1 MESQKKSLLIQYQSK
16 QDKVDWTKS
25 LENLR
30 NECQIKFNFS
40 EQEKKKTKFY
50 IVLPDKSDLEISDST
65 IFEELMQSNN
75 IRKIIIKTD
84 DKKNEYKNNNN
95 NHFYNNKDKLRDLN
109 HNKMNVNYDP
119 QNYLS
124 IKYSELENKY
134 SELENKYND
143 LKNNFQKSQ
152 NEYNKQLQEYN
163 SRIKKLEQFIL
174 NISKQNNFNNNYLTQ
189 EIFCEIM
196 SEDKTISILKS
207 QISNNKSINHKIQ
220 IKNLGNQDITNCE
233 IIAETNDNNVKI
245 VNSKINNIIK
255 IGKEINYI
263 LILLFRDINK
273 VIIGEY
279 NIKLFISNSI
289 GIISKITSISIIIK
303 EDFQNSLSD
312 KTYEDTLLKDS

>member
-1 MESQKKSLLIQYQSK
+1 MESQKKSLLIEYQSK
-16 QDKVDWTKS
+16 QDKVEWTKS

-40 EQEKKKTKFY
+40 DQEKKKTKFY
-50 IVLPDKSDLEISDST
+50 IVLPDNSDLEISDST

-75 IRKIIIKTD
+75 IRKIIIRTD
-84 DKKNEYKNNNN
+84 DKKNEIKNNNN

-109 HNKMNVNYDP
+109 HNKMKMNVNYDP
-119 QNYLS
+119 QKYYDLS

-134 SELENKYND
+134 NELKSQ
-143 LKNNFQKSQ
+143 FQKSQ
-152 NEYNKQLQEYN
+152 TEYNKQLQEYN

-189 EIFCEIM
+189 EIFCEVM
-196 SEDKTISILKS
+196 SENKTLSILKS
-207 QISNNKSINHKIQ
+207 QISNNKSINYKIQ

-233 IIAETNDNNVKI
+233 IIAETNEINVKI

-263 LILLFRDINK
+263 LILLFKDINK
-273 VIIGEY
+273 VKIGKY

-303 EDFQNSLSD
+303 DDFQNSLSD

>member
-1 MESQKKSLLIQYQSK
+1 MESQKKSLLIEYQSK
-16 QDKVDWTKS
+16 QDKVEWTKS

-40 EQEKKKTKFY
+40 DQEKKKTKFY
-50 IVLPDKSDLEISDST
+50 IVLPDNSDLEISDST

-75 IRKIIIKTD
+75 IRKIIIRTD
-84 DKKNEYKNNNN
+84 DKKNEIKNNNN

-109 HNKMNVNYDP
+109 HNKMKMNVNYDP
-119 QNYLS
+119 QKYYDLS

-134 SELENKYND
+134 NELKSQ
-143 LKNNFQKSQ
+143 FQKSQ
-152 NEYNKQLQEYN
+152 TEYNKQLQEYN

-189 EIFCEIM
+189 EIFCEVM
-196 SEDKTISILKS
+196 SENKTLSILKS
-207 QISNNKSINHKIQ
+207 QISNNKSINYKIQ
-220 IKNLGNQDITNCE
+220 IKNLGNQDISNCE

-263 LILLFRDINK
+263 LILLFKDINK
-273 VIIGEY
+273 VKIGKY

-303 EDFQNSLSD
+303 DDFQNSLSD

>member
-1 MESQKKSLLIQYQSK
+1 MESQKKSLLIEYQSK
-16 QDKVDWTKS
+16 QDKVEWTKS

-40 EQEKKKTKFY
+40 DQEKKKTKFY
-50 IVLPDKSDLEISDST
+50 IVLPDNTDLEISDST

-75 IRKIIIKTD
+75 IRKIIIRTD
-84 DKKNEYKNNNN
+84 DKKNEIKNNNN

-109 HNKMNVNYDP
+109 HNKMKMNVNYDP
-119 QNYLS
+119 QKYYDLS

-134 SELENKYND
+134 NELKSQ
-143 LKNNFQKSQ
+143 FQKSQ
-152 NEYNKQLQEYN
+152 TEYNKQLQEYN

-189 EIFCEIM
+189 EIFCEVM
-196 SEDKTISILKS
+196 SENKTLSILKS
-207 QISNNKSINHKIQ
+207 QISNNKSINYKIQ

-233 IIAETNDNNVKI
+233 IIAETNEINVKI

-263 LILLFRDINK
+263 LILLFKDINK
-273 VIIGEY
+273 VKIGKY

-303 EDFQNSLSD
+303 DDFQNSLSD

>member
-1 MESQKKSLLIQYQSK
+1 MESQKKSLLIEYQSK
-16 QDKVDWTKS
+16 QDKVEWTKS

-40 EQEKKKTKFY
+40 DQEKKKTKFY
-50 IVLPDKSDLEISDST
+50 IVLPDNTDLEISDST

-75 IRKIIIKTD
+75 IRKIIIRTD
-84 DKKNEYKNNNN
+84 DKKNEIKNNNN

-109 HNKMNVNYDP
+109 HNKMKMNVNYDP
-119 QNYLS
+119 QKYYDLS

-134 SELENKYND
+134 NE
-143 LKNNFQKSQ
+143 LKNQFQKSQ
-152 NEYNKQLQEYN
+152 TEYNKQLQEYN

-189 EIFCEIM
+189 EIFCEVM
-196 SEDKTISILKS
+196 SENKTLSILKS
-207 QISNNKSINHKIQ
+207 QISNNKSINYKIQ

-263 LILLFRDINK
+263 LILLFKDINK
-273 VIIGEY
+273 VKIGEY

-303 EDFQNSLSD
+303 DDFQNSLSD

>member
-1 MESQKKSLLIQYQSK
+1 MESQKKSLLIEYQSK
-16 QDKVDWTKS
+16 QDKVEWTKS

-40 EQEKKKTKFY
+40 DQEKKKTKFY
-50 IVLPDKSDLEISDST
+50 IVLPDNSDLEISDST

-75 IRKIIIKTD
+75 IRKIIIRTD
-84 DKKNEYKNNNN
+84 DKKNEIKNNNN

-109 HNKMNVNYDP
+109 HNKMKMNVNYDP
-119 QNYLS
+119 QKYYDLS

-134 SELENKYND
+134 NE
-143 LKNNFQKSQ
+143 LKNQFQKSQ
-152 NEYNKQLQEYN
+152 TEYNKQLQEYN

-189 EIFCEIM
+189 EIFCEVM
-196 SEDKTISILKS
+196 SENKTLSILKS
-207 QISNNKSINHKIQ
+207 QISNNKSINYKIQ
-220 IKNLGNQDITNCE
+220 IKNLGNQDISNCE
-233 IIAETNDNNVKI
+233 IIAETNEINVKI

-263 LILLFRDINK
+263 LILLFKDINK
-273 VIIGEY
+273 VKIGEY

-303 EDFQNSLSD
+303 DDFQNSLSD

>member
-1 MESQKKSLLIQYQSK
+1 MESQKKSLLIEYQSK
-16 QDKVDWTKS
+16 QDKVEWTKS

-40 EQEKKKTKFY
+40 DQEKKKTKFY
-50 IVLPDKSDLEISDST
+50 IVLPDNTDLEISDST

-75 IRKIIIKTD
+75 IRKIIIRTD
-84 DKKNEYKNNNN
+84 DKKNEIKNNNN

-109 HNKMNVNYDP
+109 HNKMKMNVNYDP
-119 QNYLS
+119 QKYYDLS

-134 SELENKYND
+134 NE
-143 LKNNFQKSQ
+143 LKNQFQKSQ
-152 NEYNKQLQEYN
+152 TEYNKQLQEYN

-189 EIFCEIM
+189 EIFCEVM
-196 SEDKTISILKS
+196 SENKTLSILKS
-207 QISNNKSINHKIQ
+207 QISNNKSINYKIQ
-220 IKNLGNQDITNCE
+220 IKNLGNQDISNCE
-233 IIAETNDNNVKI
+233 IIAETNEINVKI

-263 LILLFRDINK
+263 LILLFKDINK
-273 VIIGEY
+273 VKIGKY

-303 EDFQNSLSD
+303 DDFQNSLSD

>member
-1 MESQKKSLLIQYQSK
+1 MESQKKSLLIEYQSK
-16 QDKVDWTKS
+16 QDKVEWTKS

-40 EQEKKKTKFY
+40 DQEKKKTKFY
-50 IVLPDKSDLEISDST
+50 IVLPDNSDLEISDST

-75 IRKIIIKTD
+75 IRKIIIRTD
-84 DKKNEYKNNNN
+84 DKKNEIKNNNN

-109 HNKMNVNYDP
+109 HNKMKMNVNYDP
-119 QNYLS
+119 QKYYDLS
-124 IKYSELENKY
+124 IKY

-152 NEYNKQLQEYN
+152 KEYNKQLQEYN

-189 EIFCEIM
+189 EIFCEVM
-196 SEDKTISILKS
+196 SENKTLSILKS
-207 QISNNKSINHKIQ
+207 QISNNKSINYKIQ

-263 LILLFRDINK
+263 LILLFKDINK
-273 VIIGEY
+273 VKIGKY

-303 EDFQNSLSD
+303 DDFQNSLSD

>member
-134 SELENKYND
+134 SEL
-143 LKNNFQKSQ
+143 KNQFQKSQ

-233 IIAETNDNNVKI
+233 IIADDNNVKI

-255 IGKEINYI
+255 IGKEINYT

-273 VIIGEY
+273 VNKGEY

-289 GIISKITSISIIIK
+289 GIISKIISISMIIK

>member
-1 MESQKKSLLIQYQSK
+1 MESQKKSLLIEYQSK
-16 QDKVDWTKS
+16 QDKVEWTKS

-40 EQEKKKTKFY
+40 DQEKKKTKFY
-50 IVLPDKSDLEISDST
+50 IVLPDNSDLEISDST

-75 IRKIIIKTD
+75 IRKIIIRTD
-84 DKKNEYKNNNN
+84 DKKNEIKNNNN

-109 HNKMNVNYDP
+109 HNKMKMNVNYDP
-119 QNYLS
+119 QKYYDLS

-134 SELENKYND
+134 NELKSQ
-143 LKNNFQKSQ
+143 FQKSQ
-152 NEYNKQLQEYN
+152 TEYNKQLQEYN

-189 EIFCEIM
+189 EIFCEVM
-196 SEDKTISILKS
+196 SENKTLSILKS
-207 QISNNKSINHKIQ
+207 QISNNKSINYKIQ

-263 LILLFRDINK
+263 LILLFKDINK
-273 VIIGEY
+273 VKIGEY

-303 EDFQNSLSD
+303 DDFQNSLSD

>member
-1 MESQKKSLLIQYQSK
+1 MESQKKSLLIEYQSK
-16 QDKVDWTKS
+16 QDKVEWTKS

-40 EQEKKKTKFY
+40 DQEKKKTKFY
-50 IVLPDKSDLEISDST
+50 IVLPDNTDLEISDST

-75 IRKIIIKTD
+75 IRKIIIRTD
-84 DKKNEYKNNNN
+84 DKKNEIKNNNN

-109 HNKMNVNYDP
+109 HNKMKMNVDYDP
-119 QNYLS
+119 QKYYDLS

-134 SELENKYND
+134 NELKSQ
-143 LKNNFQKSQ
+143 FQKSQ
-152 NEYNKQLQEYN
+152 TEYNKQLQEYN

-189 EIFCEIM
+189 EIFCEVM
-196 SEDKTISILKS
+196 SENKTLSILKS
-207 QISNNKSINHKIQ
+207 QISNNKSINYKIQ
-220 IKNLGNQDITNCE
+220 IKNLGNQDISNCE
-233 IIAETNDNNVKI
+233 IIAETNEINVKI

-263 LILLFRDINK
+263 LILLFKDINK
-273 VIIGEY
+273 VKIGEY

-303 EDFQNSLSD
+303 DDFQNSLSD

>member
-1 MESQKKSLLIQYQSK
+1 MESQKKSLLIEYQSK
-16 QDKVDWTKS
+16 QDKVEWTKS

-40 EQEKKKTKFY
+40 DQEKKKTKFY
-50 IVLPDKSDLEISDST
+50 IVLPDNSDLEISDST

-75 IRKIIIKTD
+75 IRKIIIRTD
-84 DKKNEYKNNNN
+84 DKKNEIKNNNN

-109 HNKMNVNYDP
+109 HNKMKMNVNYDP
-119 QNYLS
+119 QKYYDLS

-134 SELENKYND
+134 NELKSQ
-143 LKNNFQKSQ
+143 FQKSQ
-152 NEYNKQLQEYN
+152 TEYNKQLQEYN

-189 EIFCEIM
+189 EIFCEVM
-196 SEDKTISILKS
+196 SENKTLSILKS
-207 QISNNKSINHKIQ
+207 QISNNKSINYKIQ
-220 IKNLGNQDITNCE
+220 IKNLGNQDISNCE
-233 IIAETNDNNVKI
+233 IIAETNEINVKI

-263 LILLFRDINK
+263 LILLFKDINK
-273 VIIGEY
+273 VKIGEY

-303 EDFQNSLSD
+303 DDFQNSLSD

>member
-1 MESQKKSLLIQYQSK
+1 MESQKKSLLIEYQSK
-16 QDKVDWTKS
+16 QDKVEWTKS

-40 EQEKKKTKFY
+40 DQEKKKTKFY
-50 IVLPDKSDLEISDST
+50 IVLPDNSDLEISDST

-75 IRKIIIKTD
+75 IRKIIIRTD
-84 DKKNEYKNNNN
+84 DKKNEIKNNNN
-95 NHFYNNKDKLRDLN
+95 NHFYNKKDKLRDLN
-109 HNKMNVNYDP
+109 HNKMKMNVNYDP
-119 QNYLS
+119 QKYYDLS

-134 SELENKYND
+134 NELKSQ
-143 LKNNFQKSQ
+143 FQKSQ
-152 NEYNKQLQEYN
+152 TEYNKQLQEYN

-189 EIFCEIM
+189 EIFCEVM
-196 SEDKTISILKS
+196 SENKTLSILKS
-207 QISNNKSINHKIQ
+207 QISNNKSINYKIQ

-233 IIAETNDNNVKI
+233 IIAETNEINVKI

-255 IGKEINYI
+255 IGKEIDYI
-263 LILLFRDINK
+263 LILLFKDINK
-273 VIIGEY
+273 VKIGKY

-303 EDFQNSLSD
+303 DDFQNSLSD

>member
-1 MESQKKSLLIQYQSK
+1 MESQKKSLLIEYQSK
-16 QDKVDWTKS
+16 QDKVEWTKS

-40 EQEKKKTKFY
+40 DQEKKKTKFY
-50 IVLPDKSDLEISDST
+50 IVLPDNSDLEISDST

-75 IRKIIIKTD
+75 IRKIIIRTD
-84 DKKNEYKNNNN
+84 DKKNEIKNNNN

-109 HNKMNVNYDP
+109 HNKMKMNVNYDP
-119 QNYLS
+119 QKYYDLS

-134 SELENKYND
+134 NE
-143 LKNNFQKSQ
+143 LKNQFQKSQ
-152 NEYNKQLQEYN
+152 TEYNKQLQEYN

-189 EIFCEIM
+189 EIFCEVM
-196 SEDKTISILKS
+196 SENKTLSILKS
-207 QISNNKSINHKIQ
+207 QISNNKSINYKIQ

-263 LILLFRDINK
+263 LILLFKDINK
-273 VIIGEY
+273 VKIGKY

-303 EDFQNSLSD
+303 DDFQNSLSD

>member
-1 MESQKKSLLIQYQSK
+1 MESQKKSLLIEYQSK
-16 QDKVDWTKS
+16 QDKVEWTKS

-40 EQEKKKTKFY
+40 DQEKKKTKFY
-50 IVLPDKSDLEISDST
+50 IVLPDNTDLEISDST

-75 IRKIIIKTD
+75 IRKIIIRTD
-84 DKKNEYKNNNN
+84 DKKNEIKNNNN

-109 HNKMNVNYDP
+109 HNKMKMNVDYDP
-119 QNYLS
+119 QKYYDLS

-134 SELENKYND
+134 NELKSQ
-143 LKNNFQKSQ
+143 FQKSQ
-152 NEYNKQLQEYN
+152 TEYNKQLQEYN

-189 EIFCEIM
+189 EIFCEVM
-196 SEDKTISILKS
+196 SENKTLSILKS
-207 QISNNKSINHKIQ
+207 QISNNKSINYKIQ
-220 IKNLGNQDITNCE
+220 IKNLGNQDISNCE
-233 IIAETNDNNVKI
+233 IIAETNEINVKI

-263 LILLFRDINK
+263 LILLFKDINK
-273 VIIGEY
+273 VKIGKY

-303 EDFQNSLSD
+303 DDFQNSLSD

>member
-1 MESQKKSLLIQYQSK
+1 MESQKKSLLIEYQSK
-16 QDKVDWTKS
+16 QEKVEWTKS
-25 LENLR
+25 
-30 NECQIKFNFS
+30 FNFS
-40 EQEKKKTKFY
+40 VQEKKKTKFY
-50 IVLPDKSDLEISDST
+50 IVLPDNSDLEISDST

-75 IRKIIIKTD
+75 IRKIIIRTD
-84 DKKNEYKNNNN
+84 DKKNEIKNNNN

-109 HNKMNVNYDP
+109 HNKMKMNVNYDP
-119 QNYLS
+119 QKYYDLS

-134 SELENKYND
+134 NE
-143 LKNNFQKSQ
+143 LKNQFQKSQ
-152 NEYNKQLQEYN
+152 TEYNKQLQEYN

-189 EIFCEIM
+189 EIFCEVM
-196 SEDKTISILKS
+196 SENKTLSILKS
-207 QISNNKSINHKIQ
+207 QISNNKSINYKIQ

-263 LILLFRDINK
+263 LILLFKDINK
-273 VIIGEY
+273 VKIGEY

-303 EDFQNSLSD
+303 DDFQNSLSD

>member
-1 MESQKKSLLIQYQSK
+1 MESQKKSLLIEYQSK
-16 QDKVDWTKS
+16 QDKVEWTKS

-40 EQEKKKTKFY
+40 DQEKKKTKFY
-50 IVLPDKSDLEISDST
+50 IVLPDNSDLEISDST

-75 IRKIIIKTD
+75 IRKIIIRTD
-84 DKKNEYKNNNN
+84 DKKNEIKNNNN

-109 HNKMNVNYDP
+109 HNKMKMNVNYDP
-119 QNYLS
+119 QKYYDLS

-134 SELENKYND
+134 NE
-143 LKNNFQKSQ
+143 LKNQFQKSQ
-152 NEYNKQLQEYN
+152 TEYNKQLQEYN

-189 EIFCEIM
+189 EIFCEVM
-196 SEDKTISILKS
+196 SENKTLSILKS
-207 QISNNKSINHKIQ
+207 QISNNKSINYKIQ
-220 IKNLGNQDITNCE
+220 IKNLGNQDISNCE
-233 IIAETNDNNVKI
+233 IIAETNEINVKI

-263 LILLFRDINK
+263 LILLFKDINK
-273 VIIGEY
+273 VKIGKY

-303 EDFQNSLSD
+303 DDFQNSLSD

>member
-16 QDKVDWTKS
+16 QDKVEWTKS

-30 NECQIKFNFS
+30 NECQIKFSFS

-65 IFEELMQSNN
+65 IFEELMQNNN

-95 NHFYNNKDKLRDLN
+95 NNFYNNKDKLRDFN
-109 HNKMNVNYDP
+109 HYKMNVNYDP
-119 QNYLS
+119 QKYYDLS

-134 SELENKYND
+134 SEL
-143 LKNNFQKSQ
+143 KNQFQKSQ
-152 NEYNKQLQEYN
+152 NEYNKQLQDYN

-174 NISKQNNFNNNYLTQ
+174 NIPKQNGFNNNYLTQ
-189 EIFCEIM
+189 EIFCEVLC
-196 SEDKTISILKS
+196 ENKTLSIFKS
-207 QISNNKSINHKIQ
+207 QILNNKSVDHKIQ

-233 IIAETNDNNVKI
+233 IIAETNDNNIKI

-255 IGKEINYI
+255 IGKEINYT
-263 LILLFRDINK
+263 LNLLFKDINK
-273 VIIGEY
+273 VKIEEY
-279 NIKLFISNSI
+279 NLKLFISNSI

-303 EDFQNSLSD
+303 EDLQNSLSD
-312 KTYEDTLLKDS
+312 KIYEDTLLKDS

>member
-16 QDKVDWTKS
+16 QDKVEWTKS

-40 EQEKKKTKFY
+40 DQEKKKTKFY
-50 IVLPDKSDLEISDST
+50 IVLPDNTDLEISDST

-75 IRKIIIKTD
+75 IRKIIIRTD
-84 DKKNEYKNNNN
+84 DKKNEIKNNNN

-119 QNYLS
+119 QKYYDLS

-134 SELENKYND
+134 NELKSQ
-143 LKNNFQKSQ
+143 FQKSQ
-152 NEYNKQLQEYN
+152 TEYNKQLQEYN

-189 EIFCEIM
+189 EIFCEVM
-196 SEDKTISILKS
+196 SENKTLSILKS
-207 QISNNKSINHKIQ
+207 QISNNKSINYKIQ

-263 LILLFRDINK
+263 LILLFKDINK
-273 VIIGEY
+273 VKIEEY

-303 EDFQNSLSD
+303 DDFQNSLSD